1 MRSLLK
7 TTRKETCLSREMIK
21 RLGINTDNFAS
32 GKQCL
37 TFKQL
42 IQGGSYTWDIGVFR
56 LDFSVPQAWVEELE
70 IGYVH
75 LKLEAGY

>member
-1 MRSLLK
+1 
-7 TTRKETCLSREMIK
+7 MIK
-21 RLGINTDNFAS
+21 RLGINTDSFAS

-56 LDFSVPQAWVEELE
+56 LDFSVPQAWWKNWKVAM
-70 IGYVH
+70 YH
-75 LKLEAGY
+75 LKTGSGVLMRFIPLII

>member
-1 MRSLLK
+1 
-7 TTRKETCLSREMIK
+7 MIK

-42 IQGGSYTWDIGVFR
+42 IQGGAIRDIGVFR
-56 LDFSVPQAWVEELE
+56 LDFSVPQARVEELE
-70 IGYVH
+70 SGYVPPENWERV
-75 LKLEAGY
+75 LMRFIPLIM